1 MGSSLIWISSSIT
14 ASATCGEEKPEL
26 FCKLS
31 AGSDY
36 GQNQFE
42 EDYLYSLFGTQGTGG
57 QVRFFLLFWPFHN
70 FKICYCFFSI
80 VTFVTPKIRRN
91 LIQSNSLKMVLNV
104 GGNPLHYLQIQLQ
117 KISTKSTSPSI
128 CIRYATYFM
137 THWIGLNPTNGPL

>member
-1 MGSSLIWISSSIT
+1 MGFSLIWISSSIT

-42 EDYLYSLFGTQGTGG
+42 EEYLYSLFGTQGTGG
-57 QVRFFLLFWPFHN
+57 QVRFLLLKISKFLM
-70 FKICYCFFSI
+70 FFSI
-80 VTFVTPKIRRN
+80 VTFVTPKIRQN
-91 LIQSNSLKMVLNV
+91 LIQSNLQKMVLNV
-104 GGNPLHYLQIQLQ
+104 GGNHLHYLQIQPQ
-117 KISTKSTSPSI
+117 KISTKLTLPSI
-128 CIRYATYFM
+128 CIRYVTYFM